1 VGFSC
6 GIVGLP
12 NVGKS
17 TLFNALTRAGVSA
30 ANYPFC
36 TIEPSTG
43 VVPVPDPRLDA
54 IAAKAQPQKVTPAVM
69 TFVDIAGLVEGAA
82 EGEGLG
88 NQFLSHIREVQAI
101 AHVVRC
107 FEEENV
113 VHVMGDVDPRRDI
126 EVIDTELVLADL
138 DTVEKAVTRI
148 ARQAKGGEPEVKAQ
162 LALLERVQPH
172 LAAGR
177 PARALE
183 LDAAESRL
191 LRPFPLLTLRP
202 VLYVANVDE
211 AGLSSLAGNPHVAAV
226 EAIARAERAEVV
238 TLCAQLESELADL
251 DETESAEMLRELGLE
266 EPGLHLLIRAGY
278 RLLGLHT
285 FFTAGPKEVRAW
297 TLPIGATA
305 ARAAGVIH
313 TDFERGFIRAE
324 IIALDDYL
332 RLGEQGAREAGL
344 RRSEGRDYEVRDGEI
359 VHFLFNV

>member
-1 VGFSC
+1 LGFSC

-17 TLFNALTRAGVSA
+17 TLFNALTRVGVAA

-36 TIEPSTG
+36 TIDPSTG
-43 VVPVPDPRLDA
+43 VVPVPDGRLDA
-54 IAAKAQPQKVTPAVM
+54 LAAKARPQKVTPAVM
-69 TFVDIAGLVEGAA
+69 TFVDIAGLVRGAA

-107 FEEENV
+107 FEDENV
-113 VHVMGDVDPRRDI
+113 VHVMGEVDPRRDI

-138 DTVEKAVTRI
+138 ETVEKAAMRLG
-148 ARQAKGGEPEVKAQ
+148 RQAKGGEPEVKAQ
-162 LALLERVQPH
+162 LALLERLQAH

-177 PARALE
+177 PARGLE
-183 LDAAESRL
+183 LGPNAAKL

-211 AGLSSLAGNPHVAAV
+211 RDIAGAAENPHVAAI
-226 EAIARAERAEVV
+226 EQTAIAEGAELVV
-238 TLCAQLESELADL
+238 LCAQLESELVDL
-251 DETESAEMLRELGLE
+251 DDAERAEMLRELGLE
-266 EPGLHLLIRAGY
+266 EPGLHRLVRAGY

-297 TLPIGATA
+297 TVPVGATA
-305 ARAAGVIH
+305 AKAAGAIH

-324 IIALDDYL
+324 IIALDDFL
-332 RLGEQGAREAGL
+332 KLGEQGAKEAGL
-344 RRSEGRDYEVRDGEI
+344 RRSEGRDYVVRDGEV